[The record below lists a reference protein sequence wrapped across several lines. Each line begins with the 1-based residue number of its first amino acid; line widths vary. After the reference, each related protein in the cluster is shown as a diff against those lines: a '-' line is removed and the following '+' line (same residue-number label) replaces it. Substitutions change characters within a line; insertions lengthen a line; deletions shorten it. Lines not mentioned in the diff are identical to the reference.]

1 MSHVPVRFKYK
12 NINAGIVIP
21 NTKEDCD
28 AIKEKLCVLTKTPNG
43 KGKVFFGDVGTDKEC
58 LAYNRGY
65 EDGFASRNDVIQIDA
80 PDLKTKDGTVITRG
94 PKKRIK
100 N

>member
-12 NINAGIVIP
+12 NINAGIVIS

-28 AIKEKLCVLTKTPNG
+28 AIKEKLCILTGTPKG
-43 KGKVFFGDVGTDKEC
+43 KGKVVFGNVGTANEC
-58 LAYNRGY
+58 LSYNRGY
-65 EDGFASRNDVIQIDA
+65 EDGVASVRSIIQIDV
-80 PDLKTKDGTVITRG
+80 PNLKANDGTLITRG